1 MKFPGESRAR
11 TLLSGQPLP
20 RKHALEVRARQINA
34 VFMQSPMTTIGTLVA
49 GIALVYAMTGV
60 VSAYVLTLW
69 LLALCVHQSLRI
81 YHYAGYRKAKPRPE
95 QMAKWGRYYILTSVT
110 SGLIWGAAGFFMFV
124 PDSPQHQTV
133 LLIVLFGI
141 ASVTV
146 IGLSSFAPAFYIILP
161 LAIGPVILRLLLEGE
176 AVFRFMAV
184 LVTVLLTA
192 ALIFGRNMHRLIT
205 NSLVMRFENVDLI
218 QELRRQTEIAQQAR
232 LEAEAANRSKTQFFA
247 AASHDLRQPLHAMG
261 LFASALYHK
270 IRDPEVLQVVGSINE
285 SVAALE
291 GLFNELLDI
300 SKIDAGAIKPDL
312 QHFALNQ
319 VLDRVRH
326 DFAPEAGHKG
336 LQLRVLPCRAF
347 VHSDPLLLERI
358 LRNLVSNALRY
369 TQRGRVLLGC
379 RRLTGALRLEVWDTG
394 PGIAPEHQQR
404 IFEEF
409 YQVGNPERSKK
420 RGMGLGL
427 SIVNRLCHLL
437 GYRVALSSR
446 VGKGTVFRLEVPL
459 GDAPL
464 VRPTGPKA
472 AGSGQLDLTGRLIL
486 VIDDEEPIVRGMQL
500 LLEGWGARV
509 IGSETGQDLM
519 PRIEEAGQL
528 PDLIVADYRL
538 GGGAVGTRVIE
549 ELRQE
554 LDPEI
559 PALLITGSTA
569 PERVEQADQLR
580 YNLLLKPVQ
589 PEALREAIRKELR
602 PLPPGLGGGPG

>member
-1 MKFPGESRAR
+1 MKSPNDLRSR

-20 RKHALEVRARQINA
+20 PKHALQVRARQINA

-60 VSAYVLTLW
+60 VSSGVLTVW
-69 LLALCVHQSLRI
+69 LLALCAHQGLRI
-81 YHYAGYRKAKPRPE
+81 FHYASYRKAQPRPRE
-95 QMAKWGRYYILTSVT
+95 MRKWGRYYILTSIT

-161 LAIGPVILRLLLEGE
+161 LAIGPTILRLLLEE
-176 AVFRFMAV
+176 QAVFGFMAI
-184 LVTVLLTA
+184 LVTILLAA
-192 ALIFGRNMHRLIT
+192 ALIFGRNMNRLIT
-205 NSLVMRFENVDLI
+205 NSLVMRFENLDLI
-218 QELRRQTEIAQQAR
+218 QELRRQTDIAQQAR

-261 LFASALYHK
+261 LFASALYQK
-270 IRDPEVLQVVGSINE
+270 IKDPEVLHVVGSINE

-300 SKIDAGAIKPDL
+300 SKFDAGAIKPEL
-312 QHFALNQ
+312 QHVPLNQ
-319 VLDRVRH
+319 ILDRVRL
-326 DFAPEAGHKG
+326 DFTPEAETKG
-336 LQLRVLPCRAF
+336 LRLKVRPCKAF
-347 VHSDPLLLERI
+347 IHSDPMLLERI
-358 LRNLVSNALRY
+358 VRNLVSNALRY
-369 TQRGRVLLGC
+369 TSSGGVLLGC
-379 RRLTGALRLEVWDTG
+379 RRLPGALRLEVWDTG

-427 SIVNRLCHLL
+427 SIVSRLCHLL
-437 GYRVALSSR
+437 GYHITVDSR
-446 VGKGTVFRLEVPL
+446 PGRGTVFRFEVPL
-459 GDAPL
+459 GEAPSAEPAP
-464 VRPTGPKA
+464 RKPAA
-472 AGSGQLDLTGRLIL
+472 AGRLDLAGRLI
-486 VIDDEEPIVRGMQL
+486 VVVDDEEPIVRGMQL

-509 IGSETGQDLM
+509 IGSETGQDVM
-519 PRIEEAGQL
+519 PRVEEAGQL
-528 PDLIVADYRL
+528 PDLIIADYRL
-538 GGGAVGTRVIE
+538 GGGVVGTEVIE
-549 ELRQE
+549 QLRQD

-559 PALLITGSTA
+559 PALLISGSTA
-569 PERVEQADQLR
+569 PERVEEADLHH
-580 YNLLLKPVQ
+580 YNFLLKPVQ
-589 PEALREAIRKELR
+589 PETLRQAIDGSLR
-602 PLPPGLGGGPG
+602 PPPGLAGAGA

>member
-1 MKFPGESRAR
+1 MTHASDSQSR

-20 RKHALEVRARQINA
+20 PRHALQIRARQINA

-49 GIALVYAMTGV
+49 GIALVYAMSGV
-60 VSAYVLTLW
+60 VSSTVLTVW
-69 LLALCVHQSLRI
+69 LLALCAHQGVRI
-81 YHYAGYRKAKPRPE
+81 HHYASYRKAQPRPE
-95 QMAKWGRYYILTSVT
+95 EMAKWGRYYIYTSIT

-161 LAIGPVILRLLLEGE
+161 LAIGPTILRLAIEGE
-176 AVFRFMAV
+176 VVFRFMAI
-184 LVTVLLTA
+184 LVTILLAA
-192 ALIFGRNMHRLIT
+192 ALIFGRNMNRLIT
-205 NSLVMRFENVDLI
+205 NSLVMRFENLDLI
-218 QELRRQTEIAQQAR
+218 EELRRQTEIAHQAR
-232 LEAEAANRSKTQFFA
+232 LEAETANRSKTQFFA

-261 LFASALYHK
+261 LFASALYQK
-270 IRDPEVLQVVGSINE
+270 VKDPEVLHVVGSINE

-300 SKIDAGAIKPDL
+300 SKIDAGAIKPDI

-319 VLDRVRH
+319 VLDRVRL
-326 DFAPEAGHKG
+326 DFMPEAEHQG
-336 LQLRVLPCRAF
+336 LRLTVRPCKAF
-347 VHSDPLLLERI
+347 VRSDPVLLERI

-369 TQRGRVLLGC
+369 TPSGRVMLGC
-379 RRLTGALRLEVWDTG
+379 RRMPGAVRIEVWDTG
-394 PGIAPEHQQR
+394 PGIAADHRQR

-437 GYRVALSSR
+437 GYRVGLDSQ
-446 VGKGTVFRLEVPL
+446 VGRGTVFRIEVPL
-459 GDAPL
+459 GEAPRA
-464 VRPTGPKA
+464 RPAPPRPRA
-472 AGSGQLDLTGRLIL
+472 AAELDLSGRLIV
-486 VIDDEEPIVRGMQL
+486 VIDDEEPIVRGMKV
-500 LLEGWGARV
+500 LLESWGARV
-509 IGSETGQDLM
+509 IGSETGTDVM
-519 PRIEEAGQL
+519 PGIEEAGQL
-528 PDLIVADYRL
+528 PDLIIADYRL
-538 GGGAVGTRVIE
+538 GGGVVGTQVIDR
-549 ELRQE
+549 LRQE

-569 PERVEQADQLR
+569 AERVQESDVHGYQ
-580 YNLLLKPVQ
+580 LLLKPVQ
-589 PEALREAIRKELR
+589 PDRLREAIHGKLR
-602 PLPPGLGGGPG
+602 PPIAPL